1 MPTKKISIVW
11 TALPAGFA
19 ETGNTLR
26 LSVHVA
32 PRLLTDEGLPR
43 PTLAQFQDYFGDWPA
58 VVRDMTFQVR
68 FTPGP
73 TVQATRL
80 SQPDS
85 DLWEALF
92 PPDTYVRPYEFR
104 RMDERLLF
112 SYPVRNVA
120 GHLQRVY
127 ERYAQTSPD
136 RLPPRTT
143 LWRDTDLL
151 PMSLLQ
157 DPRGSGVQIFQPD
170 QSSALAR
177 PQTGAPGA
185 FPAPDR
191 AGMHEYLVQRMR
203 QRTTVAAGRGLV
215 INTALPPG
223 PPEPALDF
231 FQVANFFTPPNQRK
245 PDQEVVD
252 KYGTKGTITN
262 QYERLPAD
270 IPIPDI
276 DFHQIVSNLSQYP
289 KLLRDLGLVIELEVA
304 LQDGIVGNA
313 GPADQPNVQVIPVW
327 PESSPAPQPEAI
339 RPRTVYALQGAR
351 FAARPRPNQPELTAG
366 GLLGL
371 GQGDYELLQVDVD
384 GAALKT
390 INYAYNLY
398 RSFFRRSADSPL
410 HDSLPSLRSAGL
422 SLART
427 GNAFRLAS
435 RFKQNRQMEDD
446 LPGDPQPTLY
456 AEDVL
461 RGYRVDV
468 WDNRRKRWFSL
479 HERLGRYEL
488 DAGPEREY
496 QDEGFTQIGVASS
509 ADESADDLYLHEIFA
524 SWDGWSLSA
533 PKPGAW
539 LTDDSATERTLER
552 ASTDLQMQ
560 ATFSVRPGSL
570 PRLRFGWGYRLRVR
584 GVDLAGNSPTY
595 DGLAAETRLGDINPV
610 PDDDFAATTAE
621 QTYHR
626 FEPVPP
632 PALVLRQ
639 PIGSVPGESLERVVI
654 RSFNDEPSKDEVP
667 TVEAADRHVA
677 PPKGAWSL
685 AELHGM
691 FELPPDDDAQLYAL
705 IRSKEG
711 AFPATKAMPAAQE
724 TGAVNPIV
732 TADSIDELPYLPD
745 PIARGAAFLDLP
757 GVPGGKAHHMRHGGG
772 VEVSDLKPADLSR
785 ALARVDFRPG
795 GDDAWWDVGA
805 FRIRIVDATGRSDL
819 QPEWDAGARVLTVYL
834 PKAEVAEVPYAS
846 FLGPED
852 LAVMG
857 IWNWLE
863 QASPGNLDLLRR
875 IALDGRHWMITPRR
889 TLVLVHAVQQPLRPP
904 AFGGLT
910 PQRALGQTFATLKD
924 TLQVHGRS
932 TEKVDLRAE
941 WSEWVDAPA
950 EPEPRRRSGRAD
962 VCEIEVDDRGQDSL
976 ALDHRHEFGDTRYR
990 RVRYRAIATTRFR
1003 EYLPPEIASDE
1014 SRITRSTVDEPAD
1027 EQEAVYESPVV
1038 DVPNAARPDSPR
1050 LLYVV
1055 PAFRWAEG
1063 PEGPI
1068 TDIAAPGS
1076 GETRVSR
1083 REGGWLRV
1091 YLDRPWYSSGD
1102 GELLGLLF
1110 WNDFFVR
1117 IPEKYRPFVTQWG
1130 NDPIWVSPPATGR
1143 ALPESFKAAVQTKLG
1158 GLTLDELT
1166 PAAVAS
1172 LALPGLSKLSIQ
1184 QPVPR
1189 SQTQM
1194 TFAELQALAE
1204 SDTALV
1210 AKPALVKGA
1219 AVTTQVAQVDARSV
1233 PTLGVAGHQVAYDAE
1248 RRLWYSDIHID
1259 AGPSYFPFVR
1269 LALARYQPISVAN
1282 AHLSRV
1288 VLADFV
1294 QLAPNR
1300 TATVSFDPGKT
1311 REVRLA
1317 VQGLA
1322 YQQSRA
1328 MEEPAPL
1335 RIRVEKLRTDVPEE
1349 LGWVPETDVDIDTEK
1364 PKGDILWNGKL
1375 TLPVPRGTRRYRLV
1389 IEEYEGYTYRPTST
1403 ASNRIVATGR
1413 AGRIVYAHAIEL

>member
-11 TALPAGFA
+11 TALPAGYV
-19 ETGNTLR
+19 ETGRTLR
-26 LSVHVA
+26 LSVHVS

-43 PTLAQFQDYFGDWPA
+43 PTLAQFQEYFRDWPA
-58 VVRDMTFQVR
+58 VVRDLTFQVR

-73 TVQATRL
+73 LVQATRL

-85 DLWEALF
+85 ELWEALF
-92 PPDTYVRPYEFR
+92 PPDTYVRPYEFP
-104 RMDERLLF
+104 RLDDRLVF
-112 SYPVRNVA
+112 SYPVKNVA
-120 GHLQRVY
+120 GHLRGVY
-127 ERYAQTSPD
+127 QKYAQSSPD
-136 RLPPRTT
+136 GLPPRTT
-143 LWRDTDLL
+143 LWRDTDIL

-157 DPRGSGVQIFQPD
+157 DPRSGGVQIFQPD
-170 QSSALAR
+170 QSSALVR
-177 PQTGAPGA
+177 PQTGAPGV

-191 AGMHEYLVQRMR
+191 AGMREYLVQRMR
-203 QRTTVAAGRGLV
+203 QRTSVGTARGLV
-215 INTALPPG
+215 VNTALPPG

-231 FQVANFFTPPNQRK
+231 FQVANFFTPANQRK

-262 QYERLPAD
+262 QYARLPAD
-270 IPIPDI
+270 IPIPNI
-276 DFHQIVSNLSQYP
+276 DFHQIVSNLGQYP
-289 KLLRDLGLVIELEVA
+289 KLLRDLGLVIDLEVP
-304 LQDGIVGNA
+304 LQDGIVGDA
-313 GPADQPNVQVIPVW
+313 GPADQPSVQIIPGW
-327 PESSPAPQPEAI
+327 PDGSPAPQPEAI
-339 RPRTVYALQGAR
+339 RPRTVYALQNDR
-351 FAARPRPNQPELTAG
+351 FATRPRPSQPELTAG

-435 RFKQNRQMEDD
+435 RFKQMTGMEDG
-446 LPGDPQPTLY
+446 LPGEPEPTLY

-468 WDNRRKRWFSL
+468 WDNRRRRWCSL
-479 HERLGRYEL
+479 HERIGKYEL

-496 QDEGFTQIGVASS
+496 QDEGFTQLGVASA

-539 LTDDSATERTLER
+539 LTDDSATERTRER
-552 ASTDLQMQ
+552 ASTDLGME
-560 ATFSVRPGSL
+560 ATFSVLAGSL
-570 PRLRFGWGYRLRVR
+570 PKLRFGWGYRLRVR
-584 GVDLAGNSPTY
+584 GVDLAGNSPTH
-595 DGLAAETRLGDINPV
+595 DGLAAQTILGAINPAAG
-610 PDDDFAATTAE
+610 DDFAPATPE
-621 QTYHR
+621 QTYRR

-639 PIGSVPGESLERVVI
+639 PVGSVPGESLERVVI
-654 RSFNDEPSKDEVP
+654 RSFNDEPGKDEAP
-667 TVEAADRHVA
+667 TGEAAERHVA

-685 AELHGM
+685 AELHAM
-691 FELPPDDDAQLYAL
+691 FELPPNDEADLYAL
-705 IRSKEG
+705 ISSKEG
-711 AFPATKAMPAAQE
+711 AFPATKAMPEAQE

-732 TADSIDELPYLPD
+732 TTDSIDQLPYLPD
-745 PIARGAAFLDLP
+745 PIARGATLLNLP
-757 GVPGGKAHHMRHGGG
+757 GVPGGEAHHMRHGGG
-772 VEVSDLKPADLSR
+772 VDISDLTPADPSR

-795 GDDAWWDVGA
+795 GDSTWWDVGA

-819 QPEWDAGARVLTVYL
+819 RPEWDAGARVLTVYL

-846 FLGPED
+846 FLGPDD

-857 IWNWLE
+857 IWDWLE

-904 AFGGLT
+904 AFGGPT
-910 PQRALGQTFATLKD
+910 PQRGLGQTFATLQD
-924 TLQVHGRS
+924 TLQVHGKS
-932 TEKVDLRAE
+932 TAKLDLRAE

-950 EPEPRRRSGRAD
+950 EPEPRRRAGRAD
-962 VCEIEVDDRGQDSL
+962 VCEIQVDDPDQDSL
-976 ALDHRHEFGDTRYR
+976 ALAHRHEFGDTRYR
-990 RVRYRAIATTRFR
+990 KVRYRAIATTRFR
-1003 EYLPPEIASDE
+1003 EYLPPEIASEE
-1014 SRITRSTVDEPAD
+1014 SRITRSTVDEPVN
-1027 EQEAVYESPVV
+1027 EEEAVYKSAVV
-1038 DVPNAARPDSPR
+1038 DIPNAARPESPR

-1055 PAFRWAEG
+1055 PAFRWTEG

-1068 TDIAAPGS
+1068 TDIAAPRPG
-1076 GETRVSR
+1076 GTRVSG

-1117 IPEKYRPFVTQWG
+1117 IPGKYRPFVTQWG

-1143 ALPESFKAAVQTKLG
+1143 ALPESFKASAETKLG

-1166 PAAVAS
+1166 PAVVTLPALTKLAVQKPA
-1172 LALPGLSKLSIQ
+1172 PK
-1184 QPVPR
+1184 

-1204 SDTALV
+1204 ADTSLV
-1210 AKPALVKGA
+1210 AKPALAKGA
-1219 AVTTQVAQVDARSV
+1219 EVTTQIAQVDARSV
-1233 PTLGVAGHQVAYDAE
+1233 PTLGVAGHQVAYDSE

-1259 AGPSYFPFVR
+1259 AGLSYFPFVR
-1269 LALARYQPISVAN
+1269 LALARFQPISVPN

-1294 QLAPNR
+1294 QLAPDR
-1300 TATVSFDPGKT
+1300 TATVSSDPGKP

-1317 VQGLA
+1317 VQGLT
-1322 YQQSRA
+1322 YQRSRA
-1328 MEEPAPL
+1328 MDEPAPL
-1335 RIRVEKLRTDVPEE
+1335 RVRVETLRPDVPEDV
-1349 LGWVPETDVDIDTEK
+1349 GWVPETDVDFDTEK
-1364 PKGDILWNGKL
+1364 PRGDALWSGKL
-1375 TLPVPRGTRRYRLV
+1375 TLPVPRGARRYRLV
-1389 IEEYEGYTYRPTST
+1389 IEEYEGYTYRPTS
-1403 ASNRIVATGR
+1403 AAANRIVSTSR
-1413 AGRIVYAHAIEL
+1413 AGRIVYAHAIEI